1 MYLGPKLIQQQTQK
15 LIMTPELRQAITV
28 LQLSATELGEF
39 IAEEVQNNPVLEIR
53 EEAMAPSREG
63 AERAETAERNA
74 GERAGDERSGEDRG
88 DERGYERGDERGD
101 ERAGDRPGDDRPV
114 GSATDSHEARAGENR
129 FDVDWREY
137 FHDRS
142 DLGFVPAPERD
153 PDRETRSLDNYVAEA
168 PTLEDHLRLQLH
180 LSPLNQGDRRI
191 GEYLIGMLDDN
202 GYLQTTLADA
212 AKALKVSE
220 EDVARVH
227 RTFTTFDPPG
237 VGARDLA
244 ECLRIQLDGMPLA
257 ADQEPVRGLAAQI
270 IDRHLED
277 LGAGRLSRIA
287 SALGVPAKEVQGAAD
302 FIRTLDPKPGRR
314 FGDPHDTR
322 YIVPDVVI
330 ERVEDEYIVIV
341 NDSAVPRLG
350 INNYY
355 RQLLHG
361 AKKAD
366 GADGE
371 KVKAREYVES
381 KLNSALWLIRSIEQR
396 RRTLYRVTE
405 TIVKLQREF
414 LDRGLRYLRPMSLK
428 QIAEIIGMHESTV
441 SRATSNKY
449 VQTPQGTF
457 ELKFFFTSG
466 VTEIGASAGISSEG
480 VKKYIQD
487 LVDAEDPGHPLSDDA
502 LARMLGGRGIVIS
515 RRTVAK
521 YRDEMGVQPSSRR
534 RRL

>member
-1 MYLGPKLIQQQTQK
+1 MYLGPRLIQQQTQK

-39 IAEEVQNNPVLEIR
+39 IAEQVQSNPVLEVR
-53 EEAMAPSREG
+53 EEAVAQPREG
-63 AERAETAERNA
+63 VEPAEATEPPDSAERPLPGRTNDRRQESEAPPEPDGTPAGGET
-74 GERAGDERSGEDRG
+74 
-88 DERGYERGDERGD
+88 
-101 ERAGDRPGDDRPV
+101 
-114 GSATDSHEARAGENR
+114 R
-129 FDVDWREY
+129 FDLDWQEY

-153 PDRETRSLDNYVAEA
+153 PNRESRSLDNYVAEA
-168 PTLEDHLRLQLH
+168 PTLQDHLRLQLN
-180 LSPLNQGDRRI
+180 LSPLGPKDRRI
-191 GEYLIGMLDDN
+191 GEYLIGMLDQN
-202 GYLQTTLADA
+202 GYLQTDLADA

-227 RTFTTFDPPG
+227 KVFTAFDPPG
-237 VGARDLA
+237 VGARSLA
-244 ECLRIQLDGMPLA
+244 ECLRIQLDGMPVA
-257 ADQEPVRGLAAQI
+257 KDQEPLKALAAGI
-270 IDRHLED
+270 IDHHLED
-277 LGAGRLSRIA
+277 LGAGRLNRIA
-287 SALGVPAKEVQGAAD
+287 SALGVPAKEAQRAAD
-302 FIRTLDPKPGRR
+302 LIRTLDPKPGRR
-314 FGDPHDTR
+314 FSDPHDTR

-355 RQLLHG
+355 RQLLQG
-361 AKKAD
+361 AKEAAQ
-366 GADGE
+366 ADGE
-371 KVKAREYVES
+371 RLKAREYVES

-405 TIVKLQREF
+405 TIVRLQREF
-414 LDRGLRYLRPMSLK
+414 LDSGLRYLRPMSLK
-428 QIAEIIGMHESTV
+428 QVAEIIGMHESTV

-466 VTEIGASAGISSEG
+466 VAEVGAAAGISSEG

-487 LVDAEDPGHPLSDDA
+487 LIDGEDPKHPLSDEA
-502 LARMLGGRGIVIS
+502 IARLLGGRGIVIS

-521 YRDEMGVQPSSRR
+521 YRDEMGVQSSSRR